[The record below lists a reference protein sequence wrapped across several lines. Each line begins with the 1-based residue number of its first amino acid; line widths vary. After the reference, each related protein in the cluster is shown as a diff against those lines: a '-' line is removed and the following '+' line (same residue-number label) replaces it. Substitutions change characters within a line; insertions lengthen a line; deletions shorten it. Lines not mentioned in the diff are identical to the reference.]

1 MLTVVYRIASDE
13 EVARDYAEEA
23 WVRTIRAL
31 PSFRGEARFSTWL
44 HRVAVNT
51 ALQAMEREERREKRE
66 RPIPESLAEPV
77 GSRDVLLERSL
88 EEALSK
94 VPGRMREVLILHDV
108 EGHTHEQIGEL
119 LGITIGTSKSQLFKA
134 RARMRE
140 LLSPNG
146 FGEYMIEQR
155 EGVEA

>member
-1 MLTVVYRIASDE
+1 MRSGSADPRVTS
-13 EVARDYAEEA
+13 
-23 WVRTIRAL
+23 RTSRFQGCA
-31 PSFRGEARFSTWL
+31 PGE
-44 HRVAVNT
+44 
-51 ALQAMEREERREKRE
+51 
-66 RPIPESLAEPV
+66 
-77 GSRDVLLERSL
+77 SL

>member
-1 MLTVVYRIASDE
+1 
-13 EVARDYAEEA
+13 
-23 WVRTIRAL
+23 
-31 PSFRGEARFSTWL
+31 
-44 HRVAVNT
+44 
-51 ALQAMEREERREKRE
+51 MEREERREKRE

-77 GSRDVLLERSL
+77 DSRDVLLERSL

-108 EGHTHEQIGEL
+108 EGYTHEQIGEL
-119 LGITIGTSKSQLFKA
+119 LRITIGTSKSQLFKA